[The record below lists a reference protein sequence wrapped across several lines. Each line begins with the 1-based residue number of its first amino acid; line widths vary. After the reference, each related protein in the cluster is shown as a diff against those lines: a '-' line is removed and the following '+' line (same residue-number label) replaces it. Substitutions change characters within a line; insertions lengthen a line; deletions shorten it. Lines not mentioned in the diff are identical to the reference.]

1 MHLAILFL
9 LMISEM
15 GLLILYVIN
24 IFPINLSEKNNVL
37 LYIYIAIDI
46 LSVVVILLV
55 NLNIKADINLF

>member
-1 MHLAILFL
+1 
-9 LMISEM
+9 MISEM